1 MGHATYNWSR
11 GKHVIIDI
19 TVGSVDE
26 TVSVELPALL
36 DTGAT
41 NCFIPRQIL
50 VDLRYDLS
58 TASKHT
64 VSTGGGDKPAL
75 TIPVSSLTAI
85 GETVKNIE
93 VSCFEPYP
101 DMPNYLNQLSVLGM
115 NFLSQF
121 ESFNISFSKKIVEL
135 TPSKV

>member
-1 MGHATYNWSR
+1 MGHAVYNWSR

-19 TVGSVDE
+19 TVGSMDE
-26 TVSVELPALL
+26 TVSVELSALL

-50 VDLRYDLS
+50 VDLKYDLS
-58 TASKHT
+58 KANKHI
-64 VSTGGGDKPAL
+64 VSTGGGDRPAS

-93 VSCFEPYP
+93 VSCFDPYP
-101 DMPNYLNQLSVLGM
+101 DMPDYLRQLSVLGM
-115 NFLSQF
+115 NFLSKF
-121 ESFNISFSKKIVEL
+121 ESFNISFSKQIVEL
-135 TPSKV
+135 T